1 METIE
6 APRLRVGLPLLF
18 QALEKSQP
26 RRFTIIVP
34 SVGKITASSGYH
46 HCSKRWQN
54 HSLVGLPSLFQAL
67 AKSQPRRFTI
77 IVPSV
82 GKNHSLV
89 GLLFA
94 SVAQLACA
102 NSSVRTLRT

>member
-54 HSLVGLPSLFQAL
+54 HSLVGLPSLFHAL
-67 AKSQPRRFTI
+67 EKITA
-77 IVPSV
+77 PS
-82 GKNHSLV
+82 GYYLHLLLSSLV
-89 GLLFA
+89 
-94 SVAQLACA
+94 Q
-102 NSSVRTLRT
+102 TLRSELYERERELWTGLRRCRCCR

>member
-34 SVGKITASSGYH
+34 
-46 HCSKRWQN
+46 R
-54 HSLVGLPSLFQAL
+54 
-67 AKSQPRRFTI
+67 
-77 IVPSV
+77 V

>member
-18 QALEKSQP
+18 QALAKSQP

-34 SVGKITASSGYH
+34 SVGKITASSVYH

-67 AKSQPRRFTI
+67 EKITAS
-77 IVPSV
+77 SV
-82 GKNHSLV
+82 YHHCSKRWKNHSLV

>member
-26 RRFTIIVP
+26 RRVTIIVP
-34 SVGKITASSGYH
+34 SVGKITASLGYH
-46 HCSKRWQN
+46 HCSKRWK
-54 HSLVGLPSLFQAL
+54 
-67 AKSQPRRFTI
+67 KSQPSRFTI